1 MVRLSFAVAVILPV
15 VLLLDVTRAQAFEL
29 ESVKSKCATEFKT
42 LCKDVVPGQ
51 GRLLACL
58 YAYEDKLS
66 DSCAAAVYDAS
77 DLLEQVFEAL
87 RTFTVECREDAQR
100 LCPSVKPGRGRIRAC
115 LSEHE
120 AALKTSCR
128 DALVRTP

>member
-1 MVRLSFAVAVILPV
+1 MVLPL
-15 VLLLDVTRAQAFEL
+15 VLLLDVSRVQAFDLDE
-29 ESVKSKCATEFKT
+29 VKYRCATEFKT

-58 YAYEDKLS
+58 YVYNDKLS
-66 DSCAAAVYDAS
+66 DTCADAVYDGS

-87 RTFTVECREDAQR
+87 RTFTTVCRDDAKR
-100 LCPSVKPGRGRIRAC
+100 LCPGVQVGRGRIRAC
-115 LSEHE
+115 LSEHK
-120 AALKTSCR
+120 AALQESCR

>member
-1 MVRLSFAVAVILPV
+1 MTRLAFAVAVVLPV
-15 VLLLDVTRAQAFEL
+15 VLLLDASRVQAFEL
-29 ESVKSKCATEFKT
+29 DEVKFKCATEFKT

-58 YAYEDKLS
+58 YVYDDKLS
-66 DSCAAAVYDAS
+66 DRCAAAVYDGS

-87 RTFTVECREDAQR
+87 RTFTIACRDDAKR
-100 LCPSVKPGRGRIRAC
+100 LCPGVQPGRGRIRAC

-120 AALKTSCR
+120 AALKESCR